1 MLPTLISF
9 GSNFSVMPFGLF
21 LMKYAALPS
30 TDSPSPSVRARRLAP
45 TRVTAPVF
53 GSTASGA

>member
-1 MLPTLISF
+1 MLPALMSL

-21 LMKYAALPS
+21 LMKYAARPS
-30 TDSPSPSVRARRLAP
+30 TDSPSPSVSARRLAP

-53 GSTASGA
+53 GSTVSGA